1 MPHDAANPEA
11 SFLYAVP
18 MRDALHV
25 QPIRRPARLRSRPGN
40 LPMPLGVLFVHTATQ
55 PPLGADTWV
64 QAQIISSLDKSQN
77 DVHVACAFGTP
88 DAPTPT
94 YEIIR
99 ATPHITI
106 VPVDFGRE
114 RHSVHSRNPLRTVA
128 AVMPSMMSFV
138 RLVAHARRH
147 HISVIHTTD
156 RPRDAM
162 ASVVLARLTG
172 ARCVIHAH
180 VGFDPAWMNRMLQW
194 SMKRADGMIA
204 ISEFVAST
212 LTEISRDPSNVHV
225 VLNAIDISN
234 WVPGRGRDERRAE
247 FGFAPT
253 DTVIT
258 TVCRLFP
265 GKGLTELVRSFA
277 RVHAEQPD
285 TRLLV
290 VGGEMVHGYL
300 GELQTLASELG
311 VADRIVFAGRRDD
324 VPALMAASDIYAM
337 PSMFEPFGLVY
348 LEAMAMQLPVVA
360 LNNGG
365 TPEVVDDGRAGLLS
379 EPGDVG
385 QLADNLMALVVDPAR
400 RARFGRYG
408 REQVESRFTLDRMA
422 RDTAAVYRMLVF
434 HEHAAALGRE
444 ARVDT

>member
-1 MPHDAANPEA
+1 
-11 SFLYAVP
+11 
-18 MRDALHV
+18 
-25 QPIRRPARLRSRPGN
+25 
-40 LPMPLGVLFVHTATQ
+40 
-55 PPLGADTWV
+55 
-64 QAQIISSLDKSQN
+64 
-77 DVHVACAFGTP
+77 
-88 DAPTPT
+88 
-94 YEIIR
+94 
-99 ATPHITI
+99 
-106 VPVDFGRE
+106 
-114 RHSVHSRNPLRTVA
+114 
-128 AVMPSMMSFV
+128 MPSMTSV
-138 RLVAHARRH
+138 ARLVAHTRRH

-156 RPRDAM
+156 RPRDAL

-212 LTEISRDPSNVHV
+212 LTEISRDPASVHV
-225 VLNAIDISN
+225 VLNAIDISH
-234 WVPGRGRDERRAE
+234 WVPGCGRDERRAE
-247 FGFAPT
+247 FGFAPP

-265 GKGLTELVRSFA
+265 GKGLTELVRAFA
-277 RVHAEQPD
+277 LVQAEQPQ
-285 TRLLV
+285 TRLLI

-311 VADRIVFAGRRDD
+311 VADRVVFTGRRDD
-324 VPALMAASDIYAM
+324 VPELMAASDIYAM
-337 PSMFEPFGLVY
+337 PSMCEPFGLVY

-365 TPEVVDDGRAGLLS
+365 TPEVVDNGLDGLLS
-379 EPGDVG
+379 EPGDVA
-385 QLADNLMALVVDPAR
+385 QLAVNLTALVVDSTKR
-400 RARFGRYG
+400 DKFGRYG

-434 HEHAAALGRE
+434 HQQEVALGRE
-444 ARVDT
+444 VRADT

>member
-1 MPHDAANPEA
+1 MW
-11 SFLYAVP
+11 
-18 MRDALHV
+18 
-25 QPIRRPARLRSRPGN
+25 I
-40 LPMPLGVLFVHTATQ
+40 
-55 PPLGADTWV
+55 

-77 DVHVACAFGTP
+77 DVHVACAFGTS

-94 YEIIR
+94 YEVIR
-99 ATPHITI
+99 SIPHITI

-114 RHSVHSRNPLRTVA
+114 RYGVRSCNPLRTMA
-128 AVMPSMMSFV
+128 PTIPSMTSFV
-138 RLVAHARRH
+138 RLIAHARRH
-147 HISVIHTTD
+147 RISIIHTTD

-180 VGFDPAWMNRMLQW
+180 VGFDPVWMNRMLRW
-194 SMKRADGMIA
+194 SIKRADGMIA
-204 ISEFVAST
+204 ISQFVAST
-212 LTEISRDPSNVHV
+212 LEESSRESSNVYV
-225 VLNAIDISN
+225 VLNAINITD
-234 WVPGRGRDERRAE
+234 WVPGRGRDQRRAE

-253 DTVIT
+253 DIVIT

-277 RVHAEQPD
+277 RVHAEQPH

-300 GELQTLASELG
+300 GELQTLASVLG
-311 VADRIVFAGRRDD
+311 VADRVVFTGRRND
-324 VPALMAASDIYAM
+324 VPALLAASDIYAM

-379 EPGDVG
+379 EPDDVG
-385 QLADNLMALVVDPAR
+385 QLADNLIALVVDPAK
-400 RARFGRYG
+400 RARFGQYG

-422 RDTAAVYRMLVF
+422 RDTAAAYRMLVF